1 MLEYVVKYI
10 LSLVNIWH
18 LEPSAN
24 DKFDQI
30 YGVVTL
36 NLKTL
41 SIMTLSVQKSKTTL
55 RIDNTQHNDMKYI
68 GIQ

>member
-18 LEPSAN
+18 FAPSAN

-30 YGVVTL
+30 YGAATL
-36 NLKTL
+36 SLKTL
-41 SIMTLSVQKSKTTL
+41 SIMTLTIQNSKTTL
-55 RIDNTQHNDMKYI
+55 RIDNTQQNDMKYI
-68 GIQ
+68 DIR